1 MKENKIK
8 KISIIGAGR
17 LGFSIAKGLIK
28 SKQYKSSDIILNRR
42 NVELLKESNS
52 YGFQIESNQQSAI
65 EKSDLIILSIRPKD
79 LKSFFKNNSININS
93 SQILASTI
101 AGVSIE
107 DIEKEYL
114 IANKQIEFSIFR
126 VMPNIA
132 VELCESMTC
141 ISMKNNSDN
150 NDYQRDLMNRMNL
163 LNIFSKLG
171 MAKVIDEELIG
182 AATALCG
189 SGLAFFLRSIRAAAH
204 GGTEIGFHADE
215 ALELAAQ
222 TAKGAASLVNDSNDH
237 PELQIDKVT
246 TPKGI
251 TISGLNEMDHSGF
264 SSAMIHAIVKS
275 AEKLNKIK

>member
-1 MKENKIK
+1 MKENKIN

-28 SKQYKSSDIILNRR
+28 SKQYQPSDIILNRR

-52 YGFQIESNQQSAI
+52 FGFQIEAKQQSAI
-65 EKSDLIILSIRPKD
+65 EKSDLIILSIGPKD
-79 LKSFFKNNSININS
+79 LKSFFKDNSIEINS
-93 SQILASTI
+93 SKVLASTI
-101 AGVSIE
+101 AGVSID

-114 IANKQIEFSIFR
+114 IANKSIEFSIFR

-141 ISMKNNSDN
+141 LSMKNSSDN
-150 NDYQRDLMNRMNL
+150 NDYQRDLMNRKNV

-171 MAKVIDEELIG
+171 MVKVIEEELIG

>member
-28 SKQYKSSDIILNRR
+28 SKQYKPSDITLNRR

-114 IANKQIEFSIFR
+114 IANKQIKFSIFR

-150 NDYQRDLMNRMNL
+150 NDYQRDLMNRKNL

>member
-1 MKENKIK
+1 MKENKIN

-28 SKQYKSSDIILNRR
+28 SKQYQPSDIILNRR

-52 YGFQIESNQQSAI
+52 FGFQIEANQQSAI
-65 EKSDLIILSIRPKD
+65 EKSDLIILSIGPKD
-79 LKSFFKNNSININS
+79 LKSFFKDNSIEINS
-93 SQILASTI
+93 SQVLASTI
-101 AGVSIE
+101 AGVSIH

-114 IANKQIEFSIFR
+114 IANKSIEFSIFR

-141 ISMKNNSDN
+141 LSMKNSSDN
-150 NDYQRDLMNRMNL
+150 NDYQRDLMNRKNV

-171 MAKVIDEELIG
+171 MVKVIEEELIG

-215 ALELAAQ
+215 ALALAAQ

>member
-65 EKSDLIILSIRPKD
+65 KKSDLIILSIGPKD
-79 LKSFFKNNSININS
+79 LKSFFKDNSININS

>member
-28 SKQYKSSDIILNRR
+28 SKQYKPSDITLNRR

-114 IANKQIEFSIFR
+114 IANKQIKFSIFR

-150 NDYQRDLMNRMNL
+150 NDYQRDLMNRKNL

-215 ALELAAQ
+215 ALELAVQ

>member
-1 MKENKIK
+1 MKENKIN

-28 SKQYKSSDIILNRR
+28 SKQYQPSDIILNRR

-52 YGFQIESNQQSAI
+52 FGFQIEVNQQSAI
-65 EKSDLIILSIRPKD
+65 QKSDLIILSIGPKD
-79 LKSFFKNNSININS
+79 LKSFFKDNSIEINS
-93 SQILASTI
+93 SQVLASTI
-101 AGVSIE
+101 AGVSID

-114 IANKQIEFSIFR
+114 IANKSIEFSIFR

-141 ISMKNNSDN
+141 LSMKNSSDN
-150 NDYQRDLMNRMNL
+150 NDYQRDLMNRKNV

-171 MAKVIDEELIG
+171 MVKVIEEELIG

>member
-1 MKENKIK
+1 MKENKIN

-28 SKQYKSSDIILNRR
+28 SKQYQPSDIILNRR
-42 NVELLKESNS
+42 NIELLKESNS
-52 YGFQIESNQQSAI
+52 FGFQIEVNQQSAI
-65 EKSDLIILSIRPKD
+65 QKSDLIILSIGPKD
-79 LKSFFKNNSININS
+79 LKSFFKDNSIEINS
-93 SQILASTI
+93 SQVLASTI
-101 AGVSIE
+101 AGVSID

-114 IANKQIEFSIFR
+114 IANKSIEFSIFR

-141 ISMKNNSDN
+141 LSMKNSSDN
-150 NDYQRDLMNRMNL
+150 NDYQRDLMNRKNV

-171 MAKVIDEELIG
+171 MAKVIEEELIG

>member
-1 MKENKIK
+1 MKENKIN

-28 SKQYKSSDIILNRR
+28 SKQYQPSDIILNRR
-42 NVELLKESNS
+42 NIELLKESNS
-52 YGFQIESNQQSAI
+52 FGFQIEANQQSAI
-65 EKSDLIILSIRPKD
+65 EKSDLIILSIGPKD
-79 LKSFFKNNSININS
+79 LKSFFKDNSIEINS
-93 SQILASTI
+93 SQVLASTI
-101 AGVSIE
+101 AGVSID

-114 IANKQIEFSIFR
+114 IANKSIEFSIFR

-141 ISMKNNSDN
+141 LSMKNSSDN
-150 NDYQRDLMNRMNL
+150 NDYQRDLMNRKNV

-171 MAKVIDEELIG
+171 MVKVIEEELIG

-215 ALELAAQ
+215 ALALAAQ

>member
-1 MKENKIK
+1 MKENKIN

-28 SKQYKSSDIILNRR
+28 SKQYQPSDIILNRR
-42 NVELLKESNS
+42 NIELLKESNS
-52 YGFQIESNQQSAI
+52 FGFQIEVNQQSAI
-65 EKSDLIILSIRPKD
+65 EKSDLIILSIGPKD
-79 LKSFFKNNSININS
+79 LKSFFKDNSIEINS
-93 SQILASTI
+93 SQVLASTI
-101 AGVSIE
+101 AGVSID

-114 IANKQIEFSIFR
+114 IANKSIEFSIFR

-141 ISMKNNSDN
+141 LSMKNSSDN
-150 NDYQRDLMNRMNL
+150 NDYQRDLMNRKNV

-171 MAKVIDEELIG
+171 MVKVIEEELIG

-215 ALELAAQ
+215 ALALAAQ

>member
-1 MKENKIK
+1 MKENKIN

-28 SKQYKSSDIILNRR
+28 SKQYQPSDIILNRR

-52 YGFQIESNQQSAI
+52 FGFQIEANQQSAI
-65 EKSDLIILSIRPKD
+65 EKSDLIILSIGPKD
-79 LKSFFKNNSININS
+79 LKSFFKDNSIEINS
-93 SQILASTI
+93 SQVLASTI
-101 AGVSIE
+101 AGVSID

-114 IANKQIEFSIFR
+114 IANKSIEFSIFR

-141 ISMKNNSDN
+141 LSMKNSSDS
-150 NDYQRDLMNRMNL
+150 NDYQRDLMNRKNV

-171 MAKVIDEELIG
+171 MVKVIEEELIG

>member
-1 MKENKIK
+1 MKENKIN

-28 SKQYKSSDIILNRR
+28 SKQYQPSDIILNRR

-52 YGFQIESNQQSAI
+52 FGFQIEVNQQSAI
-65 EKSDLIILSIRPKD
+65 QKSDLIILSIGPKD
-79 LKSFFKNNSININS
+79 LKSFFKDNSIEINS
-93 SQILASTI
+93 SQVLASTI
-101 AGVSIE
+101 AGVSID

-114 IANKQIEFSIFR
+114 IANKSIEFSIFR

-141 ISMKNNSDN
+141 LSMKNSSDN
-150 NDYQRDLMNRMNL
+150 NDYQRDLMNRKNV

-171 MAKVIDEELIG
+171 MVKVIEEELIG

-215 ALELAAQ
+215 ALALAAQ

>member
-1 MKENKIK
+1 MKENKIN

-28 SKQYKSSDIILNRR
+28 SKQYQPSDIILNRR
-42 NVELLKESNS
+42 NIELLKESNS
-52 YGFQIESNQQSAI
+52 FGFQIEVNQQSAI
-65 EKSDLIILSIRPKD
+65 QKSDLIILSIGPKD
-79 LKSFFKNNSININS
+79 LKSFFKDNSIEINS
-93 SQILASTI
+93 SQVLASTI
-101 AGVSIE
+101 AGVSID

-114 IANKQIEFSIFR
+114 IANKSIEFSIFR

-141 ISMKNNSDN
+141 LSMKNSSDN
-150 NDYQRDLMNRMNL
+150 NDYQRDLMNRKNV

-171 MAKVIDEELIG
+171 MVKVIEEELIG

-215 ALELAAQ
+215 ALALAAQ

>member
-1 MKENKIK
+1 MKENKIN

-28 SKQYKSSDIILNRR
+28 SKQYQPSDIILNRR
-42 NVELLKESNS
+42 NIELLKESNS
-52 YGFQIESNQQSAI
+52 FGFQIEVNQQSAI
-65 EKSDLIILSIRPKD
+65 EKSDLIILSIGPKD
-79 LKSFFKNNSININS
+79 LKSFFKDNSIEINS
-93 SQILASTI
+93 SQVLASTI
-101 AGVSIE
+101 AGVSID

-114 IANKQIEFSIFR
+114 IANKSIEFSIFR

-141 ISMKNNSDN
+141 LSMKNSSDN
-150 NDYQRDLMNRMNL
+150 NDYQRDLMNRKNV

-171 MAKVIDEELIG
+171 MVKVIEEELIG

>member
-1 MKENKIK
+1 MKENKIN

-28 SKQYKSSDIILNRR
+28 SKQYQPSDIILNRR

-52 YGFQIESNQQSAI
+52 FGFQIEENQQSAI
-65 EKSDLIILSIRPKD
+65 EKSDLIILSIGPKD
-79 LKSFFKNNSININS
+79 LKSFFKDNSIEINS
-93 SQILASTI
+93 SQVLASTI
-101 AGVSIE
+101 AGVSID

-114 IANKQIEFSIFR
+114 IANKSIEFSIFR

-141 ISMKNNSDN
+141 LSMKNSSDN
-150 NDYQRDLMNRMNL
+150 NDYQRDLMNRKNV

-171 MAKVIDEELIG
+171 MVKVIEEELIG

-215 ALELAAQ
+215 ALALAAQ

>member
-1 MKENKIK
+1 VKENKIN

-28 SKQYKSSDIILNRR
+28 SKQYQPSDIILNRR
-42 NVELLKESNS
+42 NIELLKESNS
-52 YGFQIESNQQSAI
+52 FGFQIEENQQSAI
-65 EKSDLIILSIRPKD
+65 EKSDLIILSIGPKD
-79 LKSFFKNNSININS
+79 LKSFFKDNSIEINS
-93 SQILASTI
+93 SQVLASTI
-101 AGVSIE
+101 AGVSID

-114 IANKQIEFSIFR
+114 IANKSIEFSIFR

-141 ISMKNNSDN
+141 LSMKNSSDN
-150 NDYQRDLMNRMNL
+150 NDYQRDLMNRKNV

-171 MAKVIDEELIG
+171 MVKVIEEELIG

-215 ALELAAQ
+215 ALALAAQ

>member
-1 MKENKIK
+1 MKENKIN

-28 SKQYKSSDIILNRR
+28 SKQYQPSDIILNRR
-42 NVELLKESNS
+42 NIELLKESNS
-52 YGFQIESNQQSAI
+52 YGFDVESNQQSAI
-65 EKSDLIILSIRPKD
+65 EKSDLIILSIGPKD
-79 LKSFFKNNSININS
+79 LKSFFKDNSIEINS

-114 IANKQIEFSIFR
+114 IENKSIGFSIFR

-141 ISMKNNSDN
+141 ISMKNSSDN
-150 NDYQRDLMNRMNL
+150 NDYQRDLMNRKNV

>member
-1 MKENKIK
+1 MKENKIN

-28 SKQYKSSDIILNRR
+28 SKQYQPSDIILNRR

-52 YGFQIESNQQSAI
+52 FGFQIEANQQSAI
-65 EKSDLIILSIRPKD
+65 EKSDLIILSIGPKD
-79 LKSFFKNNSININS
+79 LKSFFKDNSIEINS
-93 SQILASTI
+93 SQVLASTI
-101 AGVSIE
+101 AGVSID

-114 IANKQIEFSIFR
+114 IANKSIEFSIFR

-132 VELCESMTC
+132 VELCDSKTC
-141 ISMKNNSDN
+141 LTMINSSDN
-150 NDYQRDLMNRMNL
+150 NDYQRDLMNRKNV

-171 MAKVIDEELIG
+171 MVKVIEEELIG

-215 ALELAAQ
+215 ALALAAQ

>member
-1 MKENKIK
+1 VKENKIN

-28 SKQYKSSDIILNRR
+28 SKQYQPSDIILNRR

-52 YGFQIESNQQSAI
+52 FGFQIEANQQSAI
-65 EKSDLIILSIRPKD
+65 EKSDLIILSIGPKD
-79 LKSFFKNNSININS
+79 LKSFFKDNSIEINS
-93 SQILASTI
+93 SQVLASTI
-101 AGVSIE
+101 AGVSID

-114 IANKQIEFSIFR
+114 IANKSIEFSIFR

-141 ISMKNNSDN
+141 LSMKNSSDN
-150 NDYQRDLMNRMNL
+150 NDYQRDLMNRKNV

-171 MAKVIDEELIG
+171 MVKVIEEELIG

-215 ALELAAQ
+215 ALALAAQ

>member
-1 MKENKIK
+1 VKENKIN

-28 SKQYKSSDIILNRR
+28 SKQYQPSDIILNRR
-42 NVELLKESNS
+42 SVELLKESNS
-52 YGFQIESNQQSAI
+52 FGFQIEANQQSAI
-65 EKSDLIILSIRPKD
+65 EKSDLIILSIGPKD
-79 LKSFFKNNSININS
+79 LKSFFKENSIEINS
-93 SQILASTI
+93 SQVLASTI
-101 AGVSIE
+101 AGVSID

-114 IANKQIEFSIFR
+114 IANKSIEFSIFR

-141 ISMKNNSDN
+141 LSMKNSSDN
-150 NDYQRDLMNRMNL
+150 NDYQRDLMNRKNV

-171 MAKVIDEELIG
+171 MAKVIEEELIG

>member
-28 SKQYKSSDIILNRR
+28 SKQYKPSDITLNRR

>member
-1 MKENKIK
+1 
-8 KISIIGAGR
+8 
-17 LGFSIAKGLIK
+17 
-28 SKQYKSSDIILNRR
+28 
-42 NVELLKESNS
+42 
-52 YGFQIESNQQSAI
+52 
-65 EKSDLIILSIRPKD
+65 
-79 LKSFFKNNSININS
+79 
-93 SQILASTI
+93 
-101 AGVSIE
+101 
-107 DIEKEYL
+107 
-114 IANKQIEFSIFR
+114 
-126 VMPNIA
+126 MPNIA

-150 NDYQRDLMNRMNL
+150 NDYQRDLMNRKNL

-215 ALELAAQ
+215 ALELSAQ
-222 TAKGAASLVNDSNDH
+222 TAKGAASLVNNSNDH

-275 AEKLNKIK
+275 AEKLNKIKPETISQASRISGVSPNDISVLLVYMGR

>member
-1 MKENKIK
+1 MKENKIN

-28 SKQYKSSDIILNRR
+28 SKQYQPSDIILNRR
-42 NVELLKESNS
+42 NIELLKESNS
-52 YGFQIESNQQSAI
+52 FGFQIEVNQQSAI
-65 EKSDLIILSIRPKD
+65 QKSDLIILSIGPKD
-79 LKSFFKNNSININS
+79 LKSFFKDNSIEINS
-93 SQILASTI
+93 SQVLASTI
-101 AGVSIE
+101 AGVSID

-114 IANKQIEFSIFR
+114 IANKSIEFSIFR

-141 ISMKNNSDN
+141 LSMKNSSDN
-150 NDYQRDLMNRMNL
+150 NDYQRDLMNRKNV

-171 MAKVIDEELIG
+171 MVKVIEEELIG

>member
-1 MKENKIK
+1 MKENKIN

-28 SKQYKSSDIILNRR
+28 SKQYQPSDIILNRR

-52 YGFQIESNQQSAI
+52 FGFQIEANQQSAI
-65 EKSDLIILSIRPKD
+65 EKSDLIILSIGPKD
-79 LKSFFKNNSININS
+79 LKSFFKDNSIEINS
-93 SQILASTI
+93 SQVLASTI
-101 AGVSIE
+101 AGVSID

-114 IANKQIEFSIFR
+114 IANKSIEFSIFR

-141 ISMKNNSDN
+141 LSMKNSSDN
-150 NDYQRDLMNRMNL
+150 NDYQRDLMNRKNV

-171 MAKVIDEELIG
+171 MAKVIEEELIG

-215 ALELAAQ
+215 ALALAAQ

>member
-1 MKENKIK
+1 MKENKIN

-28 SKQYKSSDIILNRR
+28 SKQYQPSDIILNRR
-42 NVELLKESNS
+42 NIELLKESNS
-52 YGFQIESNQQSAI
+52 FGFQIEENQQSAI
-65 EKSDLIILSIRPKD
+65 EKSDLIILSIGPKD
-79 LKSFFKNNSININS
+79 LKSFFKDNSIEINS
-93 SQILASTI
+93 SQVLASTI
-101 AGVSIE
+101 AGVSID

-114 IANKQIEFSIFR
+114 IANKSIEFSIFR

-141 ISMKNNSDN
+141 LSMKNSSDN
-150 NDYQRDLMNRMNL
+150 NDYQRDLMNRKNV

-171 MAKVIDEELIG
+171 MVKVIEEELIG

-215 ALELAAQ
+215 ALALAAQ

>member
-1 MKENKIK
+1 VKENKIN

-28 SKQYKSSDIILNRR
+28 SKQYQPSDIILNRR

-52 YGFQIESNQQSAI
+52 FGFQIEENQQSAI
-65 EKSDLIILSIRPKD
+65 EKSDLIILSIGPKD
-79 LKSFFKNNSININS
+79 LKSFFKDNSIEINS
-93 SQILASTI
+93 SQVLASTI
-101 AGVSIE
+101 AGVSID

-114 IANKQIEFSIFR
+114 IANKSIEFSIFR

-141 ISMKNNSDN
+141 LSMKNSSDN
-150 NDYQRDLMNRMNL
+150 NDYQRDLMNRKNV

-171 MAKVIDEELIG
+171 MVKVIEEELIG

-215 ALELAAQ
+215 ALALAAQ

>member
-1 MKENKIK
+1 MKENKIN

-28 SKQYKSSDIILNRR
+28 SKQYQPSDIILNRR

-52 YGFQIESNQQSAI
+52 FGFQIEANQQSAI
-65 EKSDLIILSIRPKD
+65 EKSDLIILSIGPKD
-79 LKSFFKNNSININS
+79 LKSFFKDNSIEINS
-93 SQILASTI
+93 SQVLASTI
-101 AGVSIE
+101 AGVSID

-114 IANKQIEFSIFR
+114 IANKSIEFSIFR

-141 ISMKNNSDN
+141 LSMKNSSDN
-150 NDYQRDLMNRMNL
+150 NDYQRDLMNRKNV

-171 MAKVIDEELIG
+171 MVKVIEEELIG

-215 ALELAAQ
+215 ALALAAQ

>member
-1 MKENKIK
+1 MKENKIN

-28 SKQYKSSDIILNRR
+28 SKQYQPSDIILNRR

-52 YGFQIESNQQSAI
+52 FGFQIEVNQQSAI
-65 EKSDLIILSIRPKD
+65 EKSDLIILSIGPKD
-79 LKSFFKNNSININS
+79 LKSFFKDNSIEINS
-93 SQILASTI
+93 SQVLASTI
-101 AGVSIE
+101 AGVSID

-114 IANKQIEFSIFR
+114 IANKSIEFSIFR

-141 ISMKNNSDN
+141 LSMKNSSDN
-150 NDYQRDLMNRMNL
+150 NDYQRDLMNRKNV

-171 MAKVIDEELIG
+171 MVKVIEEELIG

-215 ALELAAQ
+215 ALALAAQ

>member
-1 MKENKIK
+1 VKENKIK

-28 SKQYKSSDIILNRR
+28 SKQYKPSDITLNRR

-114 IANKQIEFSIFR
+114 IANKQIKFSIFR

-150 NDYQRDLMNRMNL
+150 NDYQRDLMNRKNL

>member
-1 MKENKIK
+1 
-8 KISIIGAGR
+8 
-17 LGFSIAKGLIK
+17 
-28 SKQYKSSDIILNRR
+28 
-42 NVELLKESNS
+42 
-52 YGFQIESNQQSAI
+52 
-65 EKSDLIILSIRPKD
+65 
-79 LKSFFKNNSININS
+79 
-93 SQILASTI
+93 
-101 AGVSIE
+101 
-107 DIEKEYL
+107 
-114 IANKQIEFSIFR
+114 
-126 VMPNIA
+126 
-132 VELCESMTC
+132 
-141 ISMKNNSDN
+141 MKNNSDN

>member
-1 MKENKIK
+1 MFG
-8 KISIIGAGR
+8 SVR
-17 LGFSIAKGLIK
+17 
-28 SKQYKSSDIILNRR
+28 ILFRH
-42 NVELLKESNS
+42 S
-52 YGFQIESNQQSAI
+52 
-65 EKSDLIILSIRPKD
+65 LSFKD
-79 LKSFFKNNSININS
+79 LKSFFKDNSIEINS
-93 SQILASTI
+93 SQVLASTI
-101 AGVSIE
+101 AGVSID

-114 IANKQIEFSIFR
+114 IANKSIEFSIFR

-141 ISMKNNSDN
+141 LSMKNSSDN
-150 NDYQRDLMNRMNL
+150 NDYQRDLMNRKNV

-171 MAKVIDEELIG
+171 MVKVIEEELIG

-215 ALELAAQ
+215 ALALAAQ

>member
-1 MKENKIK
+1 MKENKIN

-28 SKQYKSSDIILNRR
+28 SKQYQPSDIILNRR

-52 YGFQIESNQQSAI
+52 FGFQIEENQQSAI
-65 EKSDLIILSIRPKD
+65 EKSDLIILSIGPKD
-79 LKSFFKNNSININS
+79 LKSFFKENSIEINS
-93 SQILASTI
+93 SQVLASTI
-101 AGVSIE
+101 AGVSID
-107 DIEKEYL
+107 DIENEYL
-114 IANKQIEFSIFR
+114 IANKSIEFSIFR

-141 ISMKNNSDN
+141 LSMKNSSDN
-150 NDYQRDLMNRMNL
+150 NDYQRDLMNRKNV

-171 MAKVIDEELIG
+171 MVKVIEEELIG

-215 ALELAAQ
+215 ALALAAQ

>member
-28 SKQYKSSDIILNRR
+28 SKQYKPSDITLNRR

-114 IANKQIEFSIFR
+114 IANKQIKFSIFR

-141 ISMKNNSDN
+141 ISMKNNSAN

>member
-1 MKENKIK
+1 MKENKIN

-28 SKQYKSSDIILNRR
+28 SKQYQPSDIILNRR
-42 NVELLKESNS
+42 NIELLKESNS
-52 YGFQIESNQQSAI
+52 YGFDVESNQQSAI
-65 EKSDLIILSIRPKD
+65 EKSDLIILSIGPKD
-79 LKSFFKNNSININS
+79 LKSFFKNNSIEINS

-114 IANKQIEFSIFR
+114 IENKSIGFSIFR

-141 ISMKNNSDN
+141 ISMKNSSDN
-150 NDYQRDLMNRMNL
+150 NDYQRDLMNRKNV

>member
-1 MKENKIK
+1 VKENKIN

-28 SKQYKSSDIILNRR
+28 SKQYQPSDIILNRR
-42 NVELLKESNS
+42 NIELLKESNS
-52 YGFQIESNQQSAI
+52 FGFQIEANQQSAI
-65 EKSDLIILSIRPKD
+65 EKSDLIILSIGPKD
-79 LKSFFKNNSININS
+79 LKSFFKDNSIEINS
-93 SQILASTI
+93 SQVLASTI
-101 AGVSIE
+101 AGVSID

-114 IANKQIEFSIFR
+114 IANKSIEFSIFR

-141 ISMKNNSDN
+141 LSMKNSSDN
-150 NDYQRDLMNRMNL
+150 NDYQRDLMNRKNV

-171 MAKVIDEELIG
+171 MVKVIEEELIG

-215 ALELAAQ
+215 ALALAAQ

>member
-1 MKENKIK
+1 MKENKIN

-28 SKQYKSSDIILNRR
+28 SKQYQPSDIILNRR

-52 YGFQIESNQQSAI
+52 FGFQIEVNQQSAI
-65 EKSDLIILSIRPKD
+65 EKSDLIILSIGPKD
-79 LKSFFKNNSININS
+79 LKSFFKDNSIEINS
-93 SQILASTI
+93 SQVLASTI
-101 AGVSIE
+101 AGVSID

-114 IANKQIEFSIFR
+114 IANKSIEFSIFR

-141 ISMKNNSDN
+141 LSMKNSSDN
-150 NDYQRDLMNRMNL
+150 NDYQRDLMNRKNV

-171 MAKVIDEELIG
+171 MVKVIEEELIG

>member
-1 MKENKIK
+1 MKENKIN

-28 SKQYKSSDIILNRR
+28 SKQYQPSDIILNRR
-42 NVELLKESNS
+42 SVELLKESNS
-52 YGFQIESNQQSAI
+52 FGFQIEANQQSAI
-65 EKSDLIILSIRPKD
+65 EKSDLIILSIGPKD
-79 LKSFFKNNSININS
+79 LKSFFKENSIEINS
-93 SQILASTI
+93 SQVLASTI
-101 AGVSIE
+101 AGVSID

-114 IANKQIEFSIFR
+114 IANKSIEFSIFR

-141 ISMKNNSDN
+141 LSMKNSSDN
-150 NDYQRDLMNRMNL
+150 NDYQRDLMNRKNV

-171 MAKVIDEELIG
+171 MAKVIEEELIG

>member
-1 MKENKIK
+1 MKENKIN

-28 SKQYKSSDIILNRR
+28 SKQYQPSDIILNRR

-52 YGFQIESNQQSAI
+52 FGFQIEENQQSAI
-65 EKSDLIILSIRPKD
+65 EKSDLIILSIGPKD
-79 LKSFFKNNSININS
+79 LKSFFKDNSIEINS
-93 SQILASTI
+93 SQVLASTI
-101 AGVSIE
+101 AGVSID

-114 IANKQIEFSIFR
+114 IANKSIEFSIFR

-141 ISMKNNSDN
+141 LSMKNSSDN
-150 NDYQRDLMNRMNL
+150 NDYQRDLMNRKNV

-171 MAKVIDEELIG
+171 MVKVIEEELIG

>member
-1 MKENKIK
+1 MKENKIN

-28 SKQYKSSDIILNRR
+28 SKQYQPSDIILNRR

-52 YGFQIESNQQSAI
+52 FGFQIEENQQSAI
-65 EKSDLIILSIRPKD
+65 EKSDLIILSIGPKD
-79 LKSFFKNNSININS
+79 LKSFFKDNSIEINS
-93 SQILASTI
+93 SQVLTSTI
-101 AGVSIE
+101 AGVSID
-107 DIEKEYL
+107 DIENEYL
-114 IANKQIEFSIFR
+114 IANKSIEFSIFR

-141 ISMKNNSDN
+141 LSMKNSSDN
-150 NDYQRDLMNRMNL
+150 NDYQRDLMNRKNV

-171 MAKVIDEELIG
+171 MVKVIEEELIG

-215 ALELAAQ
+215 ALALAAQ